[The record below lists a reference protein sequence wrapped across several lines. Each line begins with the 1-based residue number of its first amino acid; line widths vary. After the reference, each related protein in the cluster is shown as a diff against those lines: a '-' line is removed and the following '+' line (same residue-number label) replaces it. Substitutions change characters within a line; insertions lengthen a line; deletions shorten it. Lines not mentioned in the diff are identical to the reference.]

1 MTRLDGLLRLSCSR
15 SGANRGKATIG
26 GYQAGMTIYLFLAC
40 VLVFSSV
47 VQGVLGF
54 GFGMLSMSF
63 FLIQFPMQEAV
74 PLVTG
79 YALLVNIYLL
89 YKLRD
94 SLVAGHL
101 WPILAGGLCGV
112 PVGVML
118 LKQVDEGPMLLTL
131 AFVITLHVVWSARA
145 AEPTKLDP
153 GRGWAGLAGLV
164 SGALG
169 ASLGTAGPPLVIYGS
184 TKPWNKDQLR
194 AVLYAFFLVCCIVQ
208 MILYCA
214 TGLMSMRLAG
224 YLAFLAPAVALGGL
238 IGMRISSRIPQQAF
252 RKLVLAGLFLA
263 GLAFLRR
270 GLVAMDLL

>member
-1 MTRLDGLLRLSCSR
+1 MGD
-15 SGANRGKATIG
+15 
-26 GYQAGMTIYLFLAC
+26 YEAGMTIYLFLAC
-40 VLVFSSV
+40 VLIFSSA

-63 FLIQFPMQEAV
+63 LLIEFPMQEAV

-94 SLVAGHL
+94 SLVANHL
-101 WPILAGGLCGV
+101 WPMLAGGVCGV
-112 PVGVML
+112 PVGVL
-118 LKQVDEGPMLLTL
+118 FLKRVDEGPMLLTL
-131 AFVITLHVVWSARA
+131 AAVISVHVCWSLWA

-153 GRGWAGLAGLV
+153 GRGWAGLAGIF

-184 TKPWNKDQLR
+184 MKPWSKEQLR
-194 AVLYAFFLVCCIVQ
+194 AVLYAFFLVCCILQ
-208 MILYCA
+208 MSLYSA
-214 TGLMSMRLAG
+214 AGLMSTRLAG
-224 YLAFLAPAVALGGL
+224 YLVLLAPAVALGGF
-238 IGMRISSRIPQQAF
+238 IGLRISTRIHQEAF
-252 RKLVLAGLFLA
+252 RKLVLGGLFLA

-270 GLVAMDLL
+270 GLVSMGLL